1 MQEDKMIKVGF
12 QQGNVLLL
20 SLIAITVLGLL
31 SLSIFSSALLE
42 SKSYSNYLTSQESD
56 YKLENCIHY
65 YSGLLKQRQ
74 MRNLP
79 IHNKLPD
86 SPSRQAL
93 NWWKKNALLC
103 GENYI
108 IIESIIYDDKVD
120 MNYYKLSG
128 INSLRQTQINWL
140 GLKDNK

>member
-1 MQEDKMIKVGF
+1 MIKVGF
-12 QQGNVLLL
+12 QRGNVLLL

-65 YSGLLKQRQ
+65 YSGLLKNRHIGP
-74 MRNLP
+74 LP
-79 IHNKLPD
+79 IHDKFSNTPI
-86 SPSRQAL
+86 RQPI
-93 NWWKKNALLC
+93 NWWMKNALLC
-103 GENYI
+103 GKNYI
-108 IIESIIYDDKVD
+108 IIENISHDNELDI
-120 MNYYKLSG
+120 NYYKLSG
-128 INSLRQTQINWL
+128 INSLRQTQTNWL